1 MFPNIQLQ
9 KQHFLRQ
16 GWPTSTHWRATQFV
30 RTRPRATFVR
40 TYIEGGTKL
49 TRTPAFTN
57 ASFIFFFCYLL
68 KLPYYAL
75 QTYHVTVAKLYYWI
89 ILVEDIPLCLS
100 IILKWNK
107 IYTSSNT
114 TMLYFIN
121 LKFFYYYYYVRTF
134 IDILPEN
141 FLELFCKISCYVCKF
156 VTVYEIHDF
165 FIICILINDDYR
177 IPFIWFWN

>member
-9 KQHFLRQ
+9 KQYFLRQ

-121 LKFFYYYYYVRTF
+121 L
-134 IDILPEN
+134 N
-141 FLELFCKISCYVCKF
+141 S
-156 VTVYEIHDF
+156 F
-165 FIICILINDDYR
+165 FIIIITWGHSLIFSLR
-177 IPFIWFWN
+177 TFWNYFVRSPVTFVNLLLCMKFMTFS